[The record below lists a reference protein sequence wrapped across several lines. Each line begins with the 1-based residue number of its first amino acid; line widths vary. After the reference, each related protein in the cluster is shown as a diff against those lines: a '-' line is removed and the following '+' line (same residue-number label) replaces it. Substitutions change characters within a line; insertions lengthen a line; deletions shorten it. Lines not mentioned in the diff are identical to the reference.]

1 MAEPETTPAVAVP
14 EPQRVAPVPPGA
26 ASRAATRPLPSG
38 ALWGIAALVVVAVVA
53 SWLDARRSSADLRT
67 EVAQRL
73 ATIEAA
79 GIAAG
84 RGQAVTAAELR
95 DAQAKIAL
103 LEERLAESQ
112 TQQSALEALY
122 RDLAPSRDEI
132 ALTEVE
138 QVLLIASQQLQ
149 LAGNV
154 PAALAA
160 LQLADAKLQ
169 RLERPQTL
177 ALRRALTRDIDALKA
192 TPYVDVAGLSLK
204 LDQAIAGVD
213 ALTLARDERIPPP
226 PRESAPG
233 ADEPAWR
240 RLLRDAWADLRQ
252 LVRIEVRT
260 GRQRRRAAGASLL
273 PAREPEAAP
282 AVGADRAPEPRR
294 RQLSRRR
301 HRGRELGEAVF
312 RPADQARADA
322 AVDAEAGRRRA
333 DAGRRARPLAQPR
346 RAAHAP
352 ARPGARGGT
361 RTGEV
366 ADRAVRI
373 LFWFLLLAAAAVGVA
388 LTMKI
393 STGYALFVAP
403 PYRVEISLNLL
414 LVSLVAGFVA
424 LYIVLRIVRRA
435 MGLPDEVRAARRR
448 TQQERARAKNDAA
461 VVALLEGRYGRS
473 RKFADESLAIPQS
486 SGLAALVGARAAIET
501 RDFAA
506 AEALLRAPTPRSPR
520 WRCPG

>member
-1 MAEPETTPAVAVP
+1 MAEPETTPTVAVP
-14 EPQRVAPVPPGA
+14 EPQRAAPVPPA
-26 ASRAATRPLPSG
+26 ADRRAATRPLSAG

-73 ATIEAA
+73 ATIEAS

-84 RGQAVTAAELR
+84 RAQAETAAELR

-169 RLERPQTL
+169 RLDRPQTL

-252 LVRIEVRT
+252 LVRIEVSDRPAAPLVPPAQSYYLRENLKLRLLSARIALLNRDDASFRADVTAADSWVKQYFDLRT
-260 GRQRRRAAGASLL
+260 KPVQSLQATLKQAAATPTPGAVPDLSRSLDALRTLRLAQERAAG
-273 PAREPEAAP
+273 RAP
-282 AVGADRAPEPRR
+282 A
-294 RQLSRRR
+294 
-301 HRGRELGEAVF
+301 
-312 RPADQARADA
+312 
-322 AVDAEAGRRRA
+322 
-333 DAGRRARPLAQPR
+333 
-346 RAAHAP
+346 
-352 ARPGARGGT
+352 
-361 RTGEV
+361 
-366 ADRAVRI
+366 
-373 LFWFLLLAAAAVGVA
+373 
-388 LTMKI
+388 K
-393 STGYALFVAP
+393 
-403 PYRVEISLNLL
+403 
-414 LVSLVAGFVA
+414 
-424 LYIVLRIVRRA
+424 
-435 MGLPDEVRAARRR
+435 
-448 TQQERARAKNDAA
+448 
-461 VVALLEGRYGRS
+461 
-473 RKFADESLAIPQS
+473 
-486 SGLAALVGARAAIET
+486 
-501 RDFAA
+501 
-506 AEALLRAPTPRSPR
+506 
-520 WRCPG
+520 